1 MAMHTELWFP
11 SVVWSSVIHVGKNED
26 LKAYAYDLKKNVPTQ
41 VLSNYGGY
49 QSPNLKAGESNAL
62 DRLMDTITE
71 EVNFC
76 ADQVGLKPL
85 ELYNVWLNINPP
97 GAYNELHNHV
107 GSVLSGVYYIEAD
120 PSQGN
125 IQFER
130 SDNADY
136 HMPLDVA
143 KHTYFTSTRASYA
156 SKTNAL
162 YVFPSWL
169 KHSVQG
175 NTSRRDRLSISF
187 NYGEVT

>member
-1 MAMHTELWFP
+1 MHTELWFP
-11 SVVWSSVIHVGKNED
+11 SVVWSSMIHSGKNED
-26 LKAYAYDLKKNVPTQ
+26 LKQYAYDLKKNSQTR
-41 VLSNYGGY
+41 VLSNYGGF
-49 QSPNLKAGESNAL
+49 QSPDIKAGESQAL
-62 DRLMDTITE
+62 DRLMQTISE
-71 EVNFC
+71 EVDFC
-76 ADQVGLKPL
+76 GNQVGLKPL
-85 ELYNVWLNINPP
+85 ELYNVWININPP

-107 GSVLSGVYYIEAD
+107 GSVLSGVYYIDAD

-136 HMPLDVA
+136 HIPTEVA
-143 KHTYFTSTRASYA
+143 THTYFTSTRASYA

-187 NYGEVT
+187 NYGEKN

>member
-1 MAMHTELWFP
+1 MHTELWFP
-11 SVVWSSVIHVGKNED
+11 SVVWSSMVHSGKNDE
-26 LKAYAYDLKKNVPTQ
+26 LKQFAYDLKKNTPSRVI
-41 VLSNYGGY
+41 SNYGGY
-49 QSPNLKAGESNAL
+49 QSPDIKAGECKAL
-62 DRLMDTITE
+62 DRLLQTINE
-71 EVNFC
+71 EVDFC
-76 ADQVGLKPL
+76 TDQVGLKPL

-97 GAYNELHNHV
+97 GAYNDLHNHV
-107 GSVLSGVYYIEAD
+107 GSVLSGVYYIDAD

-136 HMPLDVA
+136 HMPIEVE
-143 KHTYFTSTRASYA
+143 KPTYFTSTRASYA

-162 YVFPSWL
+162 YIFPSWL

-187 NYGEVT
+187 NYGEKQ